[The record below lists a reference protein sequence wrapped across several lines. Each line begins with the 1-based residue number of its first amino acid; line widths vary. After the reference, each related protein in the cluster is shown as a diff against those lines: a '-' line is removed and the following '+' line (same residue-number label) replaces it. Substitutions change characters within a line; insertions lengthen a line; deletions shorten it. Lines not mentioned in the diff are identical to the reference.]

1 MIEYRRKNPAALK
14 ELYNRL
20 SKAAVNVAMIYSG
33 EENLRE
39 IIRKFENDRKS
50 AEQME
55 EADIDNILK

>member
-1 MIEYRRKNPAALK
+1 
-14 ELYNRL
+14 
-20 SKAAVNVAMIYSG
+20 MIYSG